1 MIRMKGIRKEY
12 RMGDSVLAA
21 LDGVDIHIKPH
32 EFVSI
37 IGPSGSG
44 KSTLMNIIGCLDTAD
59 EGTYYLDGQE
69 IEAYTEDELADIRG
83 RKIGFVFQQFNLLP
97 KLTAQE
103 NVELPLIYQGMS
115 AGKRHARSEE
125 VLERV
130 GLLDRM
136 DHKPTELSGGQQQRV
151 AIARALAGRPSL
163 LLADEPTGN
172 LDSRTGADVMRL
184 FHARRE
190 DRRADPARHPHPRR
204 ARARTG
210 GRKRG
215 GDLMQLAQTVSM
227 AFKAISGNKVR
238 AFLTMLGVIIGVMSV
253 IVLIAIGQGTTASV
267 TESIASMGTN
277 LLTVSIQTRRVGMPG
292 GFGGFGG
299 GSSSGK
305 GTVILTL
312 DDILAL
318 EDDASIQCV
327 SPTTSGSLTVKAGS
341 TNTTATVMG
350 VLPAYAQIVNQG
362 VQSGRYIIDADVDN
376 RSAVCVIGPDLAEDL
391 FGNTNVVGNT
401 LHIDGRKFKIVGVL
415 ESKGTSMGGSSDDR
429 LILPFTLAQRMLD
442 STTIS
447 SIYISAVDSA
457 SVDAAQDVVERFLY
471 KKYQNDSTYSVMNQT
486 QMLETANE
494 TASTLSLMLGG
505 IAGISLLVGGI
516 GIMNIMLVSVT
527 ERTREIGIRKAIGA
541 KRKNILLQFLIESIV
556 ISGMG
561 GLLGLG
567 AGYLLMRLLEDVLGM
582 TLTMSAGVAELAIGF
597 SMAVGVIFGLYP
609 ADKASK
615 LKPIDALHY
624 D

>member
-1 MIRMKGIRKEY
+1 
-12 RMGDSVLAA
+12 
-21 LDGVDIHIKPH
+21 
-32 EFVSI
+32 
-37 IGPSGSG
+37 
-44 KSTLMNIIGCLDTAD
+44 
-59 EGTYYLDGQE
+59 
-69 IEAYTEDELADIRG
+69 
-83 RKIGFVFQQFNLLP
+83 
-97 KLTAQE
+97 
-103 NVELPLIYQGMS
+103 
-115 AGKRHARSEE
+115 
-125 VLERV
+125 
-130 GLLDRM
+130 
-136 DHKPTELSGGQQQRV
+136 
-151 AIARALAGRPSL
+151 
-163 LLADEPTGN
+163 
-172 LDSRTGADVMRL
+172 
-184 FHARRE
+184 
-190 DRRADPARHPHPRR
+190 
-204 ARARTG
+204 
-210 GRKRG
+210 
-215 GDLMQLAQTVSM
+215 MQLAQTVSM

-277 LLTVSIQTRRVGMPG
+277 LLTVSIQTRRVGMGMP
-292 GFGGFGG
+292 GGFGG

-442 STTIS
+442 STTIA

-457 SVDAAQDVVERFLY
+457 SVDAAQEVVERFLY

-494 TASTLSLMLGG
+494 TASTRSLML
-505 IAGISLLVGGI
+505 GGI

-567 AGYLLMRLLEDVLGM
+567 AGYLLMRLLEDMLGM

-609 ADKASK
+609 ANKASK